1 MGALND
7 FLNII
12 LNVISP
18 FLSRKRLKKY
28 LNGILEPDME
38 ELEIIKL
45 YIERTRPEMM
55 ANGASNILRQIEQM
69 KIPYFRDLT
78 VEELDF
84 LLDKEVS
91 LHGILD
97 VVMAKGGL
105 SRGLAAIVWNE
116 NRKRYEERKKII
128 GEELIIFFFIAL
140 IPVTVYGAYI
150 VIIRLELGN
159 GSLPA
164 ASIFPMLSV
173 FFIFYLFYLIF
184 ILFPLASIPSN
195 INTAKKRLLRSS
207 NRVIF
212 GNN

>member
-1 MGALND
+1 MATIND

-28 LNGILEPDME
+28 LNGILEPDIE
-38 ELEIIKL
+38 ELEVIKR
-45 YIERTRPEMM
+45 YIETTRPEMIT
-55 ANGASNILRQIEQM
+55 NGSSHILRQVEQM

-84 LLDKEVS
+84 LLDKEVG

-105 SRGLAAIVWNE
+105 SRGLASIVWNE
-116 NRKRYEERKKII
+116 NRKHYEERKKIT
-128 GEELIIFFFIAL
+128 GEEAVIFFFIAF
-140 IPVTVYGAYI
+140 IPMIAYGFYI
-150 VIIRLELGN
+150 MITRLDSGN
-159 GSLPA
+159 NGLPMV
-164 ASIFPMLSV
+164 STFPMLSV

-195 INTAKKRLLRSS
+195 INAAKKRLLAGN